1 VSDSTSHDGP
11 QRDAALRDA
20 GPATRAIH
28 AGEAPDPV
36 TGASAPSIVTSTT
49 FVTDG
54 PLGFSINAFEADRPY
69 IYGRWGNP
77 TVDQLEHKLAAMEGA
92 EAALAFASGMAATSG
107 LLLSLLSAG
116 DELFISEINYPG
128 TAELARRTLP
138 RFGIRVRP
146 VDTSDPDTLA
156 AALAARVPAPARCV
170 LWLETPANPILRLT
184 DIRAVS
190 ALAHGQDI
198 TVVVD
203 STFATPAVT
212 QPLALGADYVLHSL
226 TKYIGGHGDALGGA
240 VCGSREAINA
250 LREDALIHQGGV
262 LSPFNAWLIARGA
275 ATLPLRMAAHSRGAM
290 AVARFLASHPAV
302 SRVLYPGLESHP
314 QHALASEQMAQPG
327 GMLSFVPR
335 AAFGRSVL
343 EQGRHL
349 AARFAQELQ
358 LVHYAVSLGHQRSL
372 IYWIEADAMLDDS
385 YQLGAQ
391 GAQRFRDW
399 ADDGLFRLSVG
410 LEDPEDLCRD
420 LERVLASVIDD

>member
-1 VSDSTSHDGP
+1 M
-11 QRDAALRDA
+11 LREA

-36 TGASAPSIVTSTT
+36 TGASAPAIVTATT
-49 FVTDG
+49 FVTDS
-54 PLGFSINAFEADRPY
+54 PLGFSINAFDDDRPY

-116 DELFISEINYPG
+116 DELLISEVNYPG
-128 TAELARRTLP
+128 TAELARRTLT

-146 VDTSDPDTLA
+146 VDTSDLE
-156 AALAARVPAPARCV
+156 ALAALLAATPAAPARTV

-184 DIRAVS
+184 DISAVS
-190 ALAHGQDI
+190 ALARAHQV

-203 STFATPAVT
+203 STFATPAIT

-240 VCGSREAINA
+240 VCGSSEAIAA

-275 ATLPLRMAAHSRGAM
+275 STLPLRMAAHSQGAM
-290 AVARFLASHPAV
+290 AVAQFLQAHPAV
-302 SRVLYPGLESHP
+302 ARVLYPGLESHP
-314 QHALASEQMAQPG
+314 QYALAKTQMALPG

-335 AAFGRSVL
+335 AVSKGSVL

-372 IYWIEADAMLDDS
+372 IYWIEADAMLQDS
-385 YQLGAQ
+385 YQLDADGAD
-391 GAQRFRDW
+391 RFRVW

-420 LERVLASVIDD
+420 LDRVLTAAMDG